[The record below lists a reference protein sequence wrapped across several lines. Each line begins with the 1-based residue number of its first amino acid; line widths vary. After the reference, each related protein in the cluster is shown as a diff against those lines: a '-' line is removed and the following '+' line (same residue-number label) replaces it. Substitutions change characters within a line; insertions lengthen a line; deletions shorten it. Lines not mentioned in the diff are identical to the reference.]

1 MSLLSLA
8 MRSTDA
14 RPRRGAPA
22 RAGRL
27 LASLLLLASPVAL
40 AQPPGQATRYFE
52 DALTRYER
60 NDTAGA
66 VIQLKNAL
74 QQDPRML
81 AAHVLLGKA
90 LLAQGEPAAAE
101 SSLGRALELGA
112 ARSEVA
118 VPLTQAFY
126 DQAKYEAVL
135 ERFPPES
142 LPPAQRVEVLVLRGH
157 AHKALGD
164 AAAAMRAF
172 AEARALDPRF
182 IPALLSQAELLA
194 QQGKRD
200 AAARLADEAVAAAPD
215 NARLWNL
222 KGALAAAAGDVAS
235 ALAAYAKALAANPN
249 HTETRI
255 ARVSLL
261 LDLGRRGETE
271 KDLAH
276 LKQHNPG
283 DPRANY
289 LRAVFLAERGD
300 PVGARTELQETVRLL
315 DAAPRDALRRRGPEL
330 LLLGGAAHY
339 GLGAMERARSYLE
352 DFLRSAPDN
361 VGARRLLGSVRL
373 AQGDPRAA
381 IDALDRALK
390 LAPNDSETLALLAAA
405 HMARK
410 QFGTANMYLERAL
423 ESSGGAPAVHATF
436 GLSLLG
442 SGQSELGI
450 EHLQRAF
457 KKDPGLGRAGIPL
470 AVLYLQRG
478 QAQQAAEVAQAVV
491 AREPKNAPLHNLLGV
506 ALTNAGDRRGGRAA
520 YEKAIALDKDL
531 VAAQLNLGKL
541 EVLEGKTEQARAR
554 FERIAKER
562 PKEAAAMAE
571 LAVLEERA
579 GRTEEAVRWLEKVR
593 AVDRRSVAAAS
604 RLVDFYIARQELDK
618 ALAVAKEADGA
629 TPENLVTLAALGRA
643 QLAVGNRGAAQTI
656 FTRMT
661 RLASF
666 DPAWLTR
673 IAGYQLAAGDAK
685 GAAYS
690 LEKALSAK
698 PDHLPAQ
705 AMLVEMDLRAGDT
718 AKAEQRAKTI
728 VGRNPASALG
738 YRLQADVALAK
749 KNHAEAIRGYRAAR
763 EKEPDTD
770 GALRL
775 FSAYVQAGNLD
786 QAIELMES
794 WVKRHPEDRGAI
806 RALAEGHQRAG
817 HLAAARSRY
826 EQALKLRGGDP
837 GVLNNLAN
845 VLARQG
851 DAGAL
856 ALAQQAHALA
866 PNNATI
872 QDTLGW
878 ILVQRGDL
886 DAGLRHLREARLRAP
901 QDPEIRY
908 HLASALARSSRRDE
922 ARRELEPAMAPGLTF
937 AGQQEARELWAEL
950 GKR

>member
-1 MSLLSLA
+1 MKD
-8 MRSTDA
+8 MRTRASVGASACA
-14 RPRRGAPA
+14 R
-22 RAGRL
+22 
-27 LASLLLLASPVAL
+27 LLLAALFLAAPISSVA
-40 AQPPGQATRYFE
+40 QQSSQATRYFE

-81 AAHVLLGKA
+81 AAYVLLGKA
-90 LLAQGEPAAAE
+90 QLAQAEPAEAE
-101 SSLGRALELGA
+101 SALGRALELGA

-126 DQAKYEAVL
+126 DQGKYEAVL
-135 ERFPPES
+135 DRFPPDS
-142 LPPAQRVEVLVLRGH
+142 LPEAQRVEVLVLRGH

-164 AAAAMRAF
+164 AGAAMRAF
-172 AEARALDPRF
+172 EEARALDPRF

-200 AAARLADEAVAAAPD
+200 EAARLADQAVAAAPD

-222 KGALAAAAGDVAS
+222 KGALAAAAGDAPS
-235 ALAAYAKALAANPN
+235 ALAAYEKALAISPN
-249 HTETRI
+249 HAETRI

-261 LDLGRRGETE
+261 LDLRRTAEVE

-276 LKQHNPG
+276 LKQHSPS

-300 PVGARTELQETVRLL
+300 HAGARAELQEAIRVL
-315 DAAPRDALRRRGPEL
+315 DAAQRDALRRRGPEL
-330 LLLGGAAHY
+330 LLLGGVAHY
-339 GLGAMERARSYLE
+339 SLGAMERARSYLE
-352 DFLRSAPDN
+352 DFLRSAPDH

-373 AQGDPRAA
+373 AQGDARAA

-423 ESSGGAPAVHATF
+423 KSSGGAPAVHATF

-478 QAQQAAEVAQAVV
+478 QAKQAAEVAQAVV

-506 ALTNAGDRRGGRAA
+506 ALTNAGDRAGGRAA
-520 YEKAIALDKDL
+520 YEKAIALDKEL

-541 EVLEGKTEQARAR
+541 ELLEGKTEQARAR
-554 FERIAKER
+554 FERIVKER
-562 PKEAAAMAE
+562 PKDTAAMSE
-571 LAVLEERA
+571 LAALEERA
-579 GRTEEAVRWLEKVR
+579 GRGEEAVRWLQKIHALDHR
-593 AVDRRSVAAAS
+593 NAAAAS
-604 RLVDFYIARQELDK
+604 QLVDFYIARRELDK
-618 ALAVAKEADGA
+618 ALAVAKDADAA
-629 TPENLVTLAALGRA
+629 TPENLVALAALGRA
-643 QLAVGNRGAAQTI
+643 HLALGNRSAAHTI
-656 FTRMT
+656 FVRMT

-666 DPAWLTR
+666 DAVWLTR
-673 IAGYQLAAGDAK
+673 IAGYQLAANDPK

-728 VGRNPASALG
+728 VGRNPSSALG
-738 YRLQADVALAK
+738 HRLLADVALAK
-749 KNHAEAIRGYRAAR
+749 KNYPDAIKGYRVALEKAANT
-763 EKEPDTD
+763 EE
-770 GALRL
+770 ALRL
-775 FSAYVQAGNLD
+775 YGAYVQAGNLD
-786 QAIELMES
+786 QAIGFMES
-794 WVKRHPEDRGAI
+794 WVKGHPQDGLAI

-817 HLAAARSRY
+817 NLAAARSRY

-851 DAGAL
+851 DARAL
-856 ALAQQAHALA
+856 ETAQQAYALA

-886 DAGLRHLREARLRAP
+886 DAGLRHLREARLRSP

-908 HLASALARSSRRDE
+908 HLASALARASRREE
-922 ARRELEPAMAPGLTF
+922 ARRELEPAMAPGLSFT
-937 AGQQEARELWAEL
+937 AQQDARKLWAEL
-950 GKR
+950 RKP